1 MFTPRRKRQGRQM
14 QAALAPVIKADR
26 KAAKSRSRYAAE
38 RYLREV
44 LRLYEIW
51 KRRGFA
57 KRYSTRAARYAAVSV
72 GANMHPLR
80 RIIEATTQEPD
91 RKKRSRW
98 TRALQFAVM
107 QKSDSTSLRK
117 L

>member
-26 KAAKSRSRYAAE
+26 RAAKSRSRYAAE

-44 LRLYEIW
+44 FRLYETW

-57 KRYSTRAARYAAVSV
+57 KRYSSRAARLAGFSWS
-72 GANMHPLR
+72 NMHPLR
-80 RIIEATTQEPD
+80 RIIDATTQEPD

-98 TRALQFAVM
+98 ARALQFVVA
-107 QKSDSTSLRK
+107 RK
-117 L
+117 